1 MSNEVKQPKKYG
13 FKAFIPMFVFLGLYL
28 GGGIY
33 FTLAGTVE
41 QPWNQFP
48 RHAAILIGIVVAF
61 LMNRYMPLP
70 EKISKFCKA
79 AGDEGCMLMCMI
91 FLVAGAF
98 SGVCKSMG
106 GVTSVVNL
114 GLSVL
119 PVHFVLPGIFII
131 TALVATAIGTS
142 SGALVAIAPIA
153 LAIAEET
160 GANIPLYFAAV
171 YGGALFG
178 DNLSIISDTTIAAT
192 AAVGAE
198 MKDKFRM
205 NFLIALPA
213 ALLSI
218 VVYFFLGKGAAPI
231 SGDMSYN
238 LLHLIPYIYVLIT
251 ALCGMDVF
259 VVLFSGT
266 FIAGIVGI
274 VTGSMTIAG
283 FVQAIGTGMAGMMST
298 AIVAILLRGLI
309 GIISEYGGVDWLIT
323 AMRKRVH
330 SRKGAEYCISAMS
343 GLLDFALIN
352 NTIAIMIAGPLA
364 KDIADEHHIA
374 PKRVASLLD
383 IFACAV
389 HGMAPHGGGMLT
401 LSGFYAALNPLLVVK
416 YNVYCIF
423 LMIAAIV
430 TIQFGLMRTKEEKEY
445 IQQQKQASIK

>member
-142 SGALVAIAPIA
+142 SGALVAIAPR
-153 LAIAEET
+153 
-160 GANIPLYFAAV
+160 PP
-171 YGGALFG
+171 GG
-178 DNLSIISDTTIAAT
+178 S
-192 AAVGAE
+192 
-198 MKDKFRM
+198 
-205 NFLIALPA
+205 
-213 ALLSI
+213 
-218 VVYFFLGKGAAPI
+218 
-231 SGDMSYN
+231 
-238 LLHLIPYIYVLIT
+238 
-251 ALCGMDVF
+251 
-259 VVLFSGT
+259 
-266 FIAGIVGI
+266 
-274 VTGSMTIAG
+274 
-283 FVQAIGTGMAGMMST
+283 
-298 AIVAILLRGLI
+298 
-309 GIISEYGGVDWLIT
+309 
-323 AMRKRVH
+323 
-330 SRKGAEYCISAMS
+330 
-343 GLLDFALIN
+343 
-352 NTIAIMIAGPLA
+352 
-364 KDIADEHHIA
+364 
-374 PKRVASLLD
+374 
-383 IFACAV
+383 
-389 HGMAPHGGGMLT
+389 
-401 LSGFYAALNPLLVVK
+401 
-416 YNVYCIF
+416 
-423 LMIAAIV
+423 
-430 TIQFGLMRTKEEKEY
+430 
-445 IQQQKQASIK
+445 